1 MTDSTE
7 RTDTASRLI
16 KASPEKIYDAFLDP
30 DAVAIWRPPSGMSC
44 EIFEFDPR
52 EEGRFRITYRYN
64 QAEHHIAGKT
74 SEQEDQFEGKFKLLV
89 PNQKIV
95 EEVIFTSDDPAFQ
108 GAMTITTTLK
118 QVPGGTQVT
127 FTARHVPEGI
137 RPEDH
142 YEGMM
147 SSLKN
152 LAAYTEDE
160 PDITV

>member
-1 MTDSTE
+1 MTDSSD

-16 KASPEKIYDAFLDP
+16 RASAEKIYDAFLDP

-52 EEGRFRITYRYN
+52 EGGRYRMTYRYN
-64 QAEHHIAGKT
+64 QAGHTVAGKT
-74 SEQEDQFEGKFKLLV
+74 SEHEDAFEGKFKLLV

-95 EEVIFTSDDPAFQ
+95 EEVKFMADDPAFA
-108 GAMTITTTLK
+108 GAMTITTELK
-118 QVPGGTQVT
+118 KVPGGTQVT
-127 FTARHVPEGI
+127 FTAEHVPKGI
-137 RPEDH
+137 RAEDH

-152 LAAYTEDE
+152 LATYTEDE
-160 PDITV
+160 PEITV